1 MPKTFHLHLVS
12 DATGETI
19 NSVMRACLV
28 QFEDSDHEVTEH
40 SWSLVRTPGQMDRAM
55 AGITQNPGLVLYTI
69 VNDRLRE
76 QLIEGCRAAQI
87 QSVGDEVE
95 LL

>member
-28 QFEDSDHEVTEH
+28 QFEDSDPR
-40 SWSLVRTPGQMDRAM
+40 SPSIPGRWSARPARWTGRWPASSRIPASCS
-55 AGITQNPGLVLYTI
+55 ITI

-76 QLIEGCRAAQI
+76 QLIDGCRAAQI
-87 QSVGDEVE
+87 QWSRCWSR
-95 LL
+95 